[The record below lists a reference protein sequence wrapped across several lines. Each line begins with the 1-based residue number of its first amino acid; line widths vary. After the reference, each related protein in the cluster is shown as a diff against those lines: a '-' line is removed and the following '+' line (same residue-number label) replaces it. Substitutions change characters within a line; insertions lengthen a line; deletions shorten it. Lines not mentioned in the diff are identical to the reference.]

1 MISKLD
7 PEGLIRNSQWKHGED
22 IEIEETINNVCRDSS
37 QKKKKSCIIS
47 LIQGTQ
53 SSQTQKQNGDCGR
66 LEGGEWG
73 VSCTMGEVSILQDEK
88 VQEIHSSIQYI

>member
-1 MISKLD
+1 MCV
-7 PEGLIRNSQWKHGED
+7 
-22 IEIEETINNVCRDSS
+22 ETVVK
-37 QKKKKSCIIS
+37 KKKKSCIIS
-47 LIQGTQ
+47 LIRGTQ

-66 LEGGEWG
+66 LEGEEWG

>member
-1 MISKLD
+1 MCV
-7 PEGLIRNSQWKHGED
+7 
-22 IEIEETINNVCRDSS
+22 ETVVK
-37 QKKKKSCIIS
+37 KKKKSCIIS

-73 VSCTMGEVSILQDEK
+73 VVQWVKFQFCKMKKFRRFTAVFSIYNTAELCT
-88 VQEIHSSIQYI
+88 